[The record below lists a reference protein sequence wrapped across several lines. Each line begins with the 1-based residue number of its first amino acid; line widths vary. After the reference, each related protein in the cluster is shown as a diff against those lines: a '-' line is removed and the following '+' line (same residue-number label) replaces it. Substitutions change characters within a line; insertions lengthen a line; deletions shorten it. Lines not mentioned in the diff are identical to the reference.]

1 MSVMEWKVVSA
12 YSILGGSGEGQ
23 VNGDICTDQR
33 IPLACH
39 LHVME
44 WPNKSTAIISYIW
57 LVGYIRPQCPLWSI
71 ALR

>member
-1 MSVMEWKVVSA
+1 MESGVGVFN
-12 YSILGGSGEGQ
+12 LGGSGEGQ

-44 WPNKSTAIISYIW
+44 WPNKSTAIISYSW